1 MMKKLQTAANS
12 SIDFVID
19 DTGATGVLKIRGA
32 LTERQVESVRQTFE
46 ESQSQINHYK
56 LNFENVTAV
65 DLTSI
70 QALYLTC
77 KTLKRS
83 NKTLV
88 MDGIC
93 PVTFTSAVEN
103 MGLSNHKWL
112 CFGQCDELLSGY
124 AY

>member
-1 MMKKLQTAANS
+1 MKKLHTAES
-12 SIDFVID
+12 SSVDFVID

-32 LTERQVESVRQTFE
+32 LTESQVENVRQTLE
-46 ESQSQINHYK
+46 DSQPQINHYK

-83 NKTLV
+83 NKTLAI
-88 MDGIC
+88 DGIC

-103 MGLSNHKWL
+103 MGLSNQKWL

>member
-1 MMKKLQTAANS
+1 MKKPHRAANS

-32 LTERQVESVRQTFE
+32 LTEKQVENVRQTFE
-46 ESQSQINHYK
+46 ESQSQINHFK
-56 LNFENVTAV
+56 INFENVTAV

-77 KTLKRS
+77 KILRRS

-88 MDGIC
+88 IDGIC

-103 MGLSNHKWL
+103 MGLSNRKWL
-112 CFGQCDELLSGY
+112 CFGQCDDFLSGY
-124 AY
+124 SY